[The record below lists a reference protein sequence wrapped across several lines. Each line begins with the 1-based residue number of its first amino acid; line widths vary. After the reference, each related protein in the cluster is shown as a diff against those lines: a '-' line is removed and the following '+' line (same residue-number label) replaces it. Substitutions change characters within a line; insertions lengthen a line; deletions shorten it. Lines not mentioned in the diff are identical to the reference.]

1 MPDISRIPSLPYLSG
16 RCQRFSNVGDFSAL
30 DRIEGRINA
39 GLGLRA
45 LAGSLLG
52 KSPKSSLAEGE
63 LGEPSRFAEG
73 QLVRVRSEAEV
84 RGTLDARARLRGLD
98 FGPQQWPTCGRL
110 YRVTKVV
117 RRIIDDGGTLRR
129 VSRTV
134 LLEGVHCDAGPS
146 DYGCGR
152 RCPMMY
158 RDEWLEAADESLAVA
173 PAAAEKATLRTVRV
187 KSLDAIA
194 RTLDPL
200 GRRENL
206 MFMPEMARFAGQS
219 IDVHPRIER
228 AFELGR
234 WVAVRAPVYVSASAA
249 CSGAV
254 LGADGPCDRQCLLVW
269 HADWLELA

>member
-1 MPDISRIPSLPYLSG
+1 MPDINRIPTFPYLSG
-16 RCQRFSNVGDFSAL
+16 RCQRFSNVGDFGAL
-30 DRIEGRINA
+30 DRIKGRISA

-52 KSPKSSLAEGE
+52 RTPKATLGAGE
-63 LGEPSRFAEG
+63 LGEPSRFVEG

-134 LLEGVHCDAGPS
+134 LLNGVHCDAGPS
-146 DYGCGR
+146 DFGCGR
-152 RCPMMY
+152 QCPMMY
-158 RDEWLEAADESLAVA
+158 RDEWLEPADESLAVSAATTATA
-173 PAAAEKATLRTVRV
+173 PLKTVRV
-187 KSLDAIA
+187 KSIDAIT

-219 IDVHPRIER
+219 IEVHERIER

-234 WVAVRAPVYVSASAA
+234 WIAVRTPVYVSASAA
-249 CSGAV
+249 CTGAI